1 MTIESIVDDII
12 NMSPRNIKEAEL
24 FLYNKYSHLD
34 YKFLVSVSVELKRYF
49 V

>member
-1 MTIESIVDDII
+1 MTIESVVDDII

-34 YKFLVSVSVELKRYF
+34 YKFLVNVSTKLERYF